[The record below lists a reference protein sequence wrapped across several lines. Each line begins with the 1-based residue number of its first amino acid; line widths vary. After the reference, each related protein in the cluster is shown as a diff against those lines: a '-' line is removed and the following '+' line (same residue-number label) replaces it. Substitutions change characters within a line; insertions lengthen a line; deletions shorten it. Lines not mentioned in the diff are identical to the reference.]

1 MKLTTWLSKNKGF
14 VVASL
19 SLIVGFSGLILQ
31 VMPYVSPFFFREPP
45 DYRIASFD
53 IPQTLEFNLPLG
65 VSPEYYLITSVDF
78 KSEATYSGG
87 KVKFSINF
95 ENKGKTDVQQPRL
108 ILYFVDSL
116 QQVRAIWNRSLT
128 TKEFIEGLVLEYI
141 LPSAD
146 QKVMGSWNLI
156 ALLYDDGNRELIS
169 YAVQEFIVTETR
181 TIVGTGIGSV
191 LSAIAAISAIAVC
204 ILIFRRLRISS

>member
-1 MKLTTWLSKNKGF
+1 MKLITWLSKNKGF

-19 SLIVGFSGLILQ
+19 GLIVGFSGLILQ
-31 VMPYVSPFFFREPP
+31 LTPYISPFFFRKPP
-45 DYRIASFD
+45 DYKIVSFD
-53 IPQTLEFNLPLG
+53 IPQTLDLNLPLG
-65 VSPEYYLITSVDF
+65 VSPKYYVITLVDF
-78 KSEATYSGG
+78 ESQATYSGG
-87 KVKFSINF
+87 KVKLSINF

-116 QQVRAIWNRSLT
+116 QQVRAIWNQSLT

-156 ALLYDDGNRELIS
+156 ALLYDYGNRELIS

-181 TIVGTGIGSV
+181 TIAPTGISAV
-191 LSAIAAISAIAVC
+191 LSAIAAISAIAAV
-204 ILIFRRLRISS
+204 ILLFRKLRV